1 MVASPATDETVRL
14 IWEGVIGADR
24 MCRYYGY
31 LTNRLSRLGELL
43 TIGTV
48 SFSLGAVLTILNRLP
63 EWVALVAIAVAVAAG
78 VVMAVGR
85 YPQKAARSGEV
96 YRALGALA
104 TEWEE
109 LWSGVY
115 ERDDADLRT
124 AWVGYRVSSEPFSSA
139 CRASCRCGTG
149 WRCAAS
155 ARPTSTGRGDM
166 LPHKEPRP
174 QSSIRPEYPPRRT
187 TPPPPPPPRPKTETG
202 VERKPAGEHPSRA
215 SRQDPGS

>member
-1 MVASPATDETVRL
+1 MLANPATDETVRL

-63 EWVALVAIAVAVAAG
+63 EWVALVAIAVAAVAG

-115 ERDDADLRT
+115 ERDNADLRT
-124 AWVGYRVSSEPFSSA
+124 AW
-139 CRASCRCGTG
+139 
-149 WRCAAS
+149 
-155 ARPTSTGRGDM
+155 GR
-166 LPHKEPRP
+166 L
-174 QSSIRPEYPPRRT
+174 
-187 TPPPPPPPRPKTETG
+187 
-202 VERKPAGEHPSRA
+202 
-215 SRQDPGS
+215 SRQQRAVLERVPGELPVWNRLAMRCEREADEFWTRRYDSA